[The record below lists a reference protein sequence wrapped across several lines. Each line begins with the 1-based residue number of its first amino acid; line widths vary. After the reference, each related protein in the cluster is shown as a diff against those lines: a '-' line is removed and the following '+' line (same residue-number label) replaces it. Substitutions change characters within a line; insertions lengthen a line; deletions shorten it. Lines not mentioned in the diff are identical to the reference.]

1 MISTAIPHQ
10 QLIAMFGLSQDQVQN
25 VRNIVVKTDSGEQ
38 NAIFVEGIH
47 RNLLEA
53 LEDNGINHPN
63 TCRTGVCGDC
73 KIRVESGESRGRK
86 DQETNSVYA
95 CKCKPASD
103 MILSSVLN

>member
-1 MISTAIPHQ
+1 MISSTIPHQ
-10 QLIAMFGLSQDQVQN
+10 QLIAMFNLSSDQVHN
-25 VRNIVVKTDSGEQ
+25 VRNIVVKTDSGDK
-38 NAIFVEGIH
+38 NAIFIEGIH

-73 KIRVESGESRGRK
+73 KIHVKSGDSRGLK

-95 CKCKPASD
+95 CKCKPTSD
-103 MILSSVLN
+103 MILSNVLN